1 VTVDGVDAPLYFVS
15 ATQIN
20 FLIPY
25 ATTAGLRTLQVKT
38 ASAPVN
44 GSVRV
49 ISSGPGIFVKD
60 STTANPP
67 KGAILNQDGI
77 ENTSSNVARRGQV
90 IQIYATGP
98 GALGS
103 TVQDG
108 AGAPRDPLVTTKS
121 TPQVFIG
128 GIQAEVQFTG
138 LAPDL
143 AGVWQIN
150 AFIPDKTFITGR
162 VPVVV
167 YMDGVDSNEVTIF
180 VQ

>member
-1 VTVDGVDAPLYFVS
+1 KT
-15 ATQIN
+15 I
-20 FLIPY
+20 
-25 ATTAGLRTLQVKT
+25 QVKT
-38 ASAPVN
+38 PSTTVT

-49 ISSGPGIFVKD
+49 ISSGPGLFVKD
-60 STTANPP
+60 TTTQKPP

-98 GALGS
+98 GAFDAA
-103 TVQDG
+103 VQDG
-108 AGAPRDPLVTTKS
+108 APAPRTPLVNTKS

-128 GIQAEVQFTG
+128 GVEAQVQFSG

-143 AGVWQIN
+143 AGVWQVN
-150 AFIPDKTFITGR
+150 AFIPDKPFITGR

-167 YMDGVDSNEVTIF
+167 YMNGVDSN
-180 VQ
+180 